1 MKTAQIFAEVF
12 TERTTGRRA
21 MYTINALTVDA
32 VKVVLNG
39 VQLALGTDGAED
51 DERAGYIRRDNKTGY
66 YGGRDGYKPTAKG
79 FREILKVLKGAT
91 V

>member
-12 TERTTGRRA
+12 AERTTGRRA

-39 VQLALGTDGAED
+39 VIAKVGTDGAED
-51 DERAGYIRRDNKTGY
+51 DERAGYVRKVTNSGY
-66 YGGRDGYKPTAKG
+66 YGGADGYKPTAKG
-79 FREILKVLKGAT
+79 YRAILKALET
-91 V
+91 T

>member
-1 MKTAQIFAEVF
+1 MKTAGIFAEAF

-21 MYTINALTVDA
+21 MYTVNALTVDA

-39 VQLALGTDGAED
+39 VQLETGADGAED

-66 YGGRDGYKPTAKG
+66 YGGRDGYIPTAKG
-79 FREILKVLKGAT
+79 FREILKALKD
-91 V
+91 

>member
-1 MKTAQIFAEVF
+1 MKTAGIFAEAF
-12 TERTTGRRA
+12 KERTAGRRA
-21 MYTINALTVDA
+21 TFTVNALTLDA

-39 VQLALGTDGAED
+39 VQLATGTDGAED

-79 FREILKVLKGAT
+79 FRAILKELETA
-91 V
+91 